1 MIEDKFEDIFSFS
14 TIYNAH
20 KRGRISKRDK
30 KSLVRFEIGNLYKLY
45 DIFSKVKEDK
55 FKIDRYNTFVI
66 FEPKKREI
74 QTLHYSQRVVQHV
87 ICDDLLAPYFTRKA
101 ILDNCVCQKGKGM
114 HYALRRFEEKL
125 KKFVHD
131 NGQNGYVLK
140 CDILK
145 YFPSLSHRV
154 LINCIA
160 NEIKDERLKS
170 MVVKIIQ
177 SFHTRP
183 EFLQRYGIERIEFE
197 GDKTGR
203 GVPIGN
209 QTSQI
214 FGMFYL
220 DKLDR
225 IIKEKFRV
233 KIYSRYM
240 DDFVIVHKDKNFL
253 KYLLKEITAQLD
265 KLDLS
270 LNSRTQIFPLKNGL
284 TYLGFRY
291 QISKTGKLIK
301 KVSNKTAKRFRRRTR
316 LIQIA
321 YSEGF
326 IDKTKA
332 RQSLQAYHGH
342 LMHGDCFKLEK
353 KVSKP
358 ILKLIK

>member
-1 MIEDKFEDIFSFS
+1 MHIKEDAFQSVI
-14 TIYNAH
+14 
-20 KRGRISKRDK
+20 
-30 KSLVRFEIGNLYKLY
+30 KSLLCVLKLEICLSYMTFLARSKMVNLKLTDTTLLSYLSRKNEKYKRFIT
-45 DIFSKVKEDK
+45 VKEWCSMS
-55 FKIDRYNTFVI
+55 FVM
-66 FEPKKREI
+66 
-74 QTLHYSQRVVQHV
+74 
-87 ICDDLLAPYFTRKA
+87 ICLPPYFTRKA

-183 EFLQRYGIERIEFE
+183 EFLQRYEIERIEFE

-225 IIKEKFRV
+225 MIKEKFRV

-240 DDFVIVHKDKNFL
+240 DDFVIVHKDKKFL
-253 KYLLKEITAQLD
+253 LTLLDVIKAELD
-265 KLDLS
+265 KLDLK

-301 KVSNKTAKRFRRRTR
+301 KVSNKTAKRFKRRAR

-326 IDKTKA
+326 IDKAKVM
-332 RQSLQAYHGH
+332 QSLQAYHGH
-342 LMHGDCFKLEK
+342 LMHGDCFKLEM
-353 KVSKP
+353 KVSSP
-358 ILKLIK
+358 ILKMIK

>member
-1 MIEDKFEDIFSFS
+1 M
-14 TIYNAH
+14 
-20 KRGRISKRDK
+20 
-30 KSLVRFEIGNLYKLY
+30 RFEIGNLSKLY
-45 DIFSKVKEDK
+45 DIFSKVKDGK

-183 EFLQRYGIERIEFE
+183 EFLQRYEIERIEFE

-225 IIKEKFRV
+225 MIKEKFRV

-332 RQSLQAYHGH
+332 MQSLQAYHGH

-353 KVSKP
+353 KVSSP
-358 ILKLIK
+358 ILKMIK

>member
-1 MIEDKFEDIFSFS
+1 
-14 TIYNAH
+14 
-20 KRGRISKRDK
+20 
-30 KSLVRFEIGNLYKLY
+30 
-45 DIFSKVKEDK
+45 
-55 FKIDRYNTFVI
+55 
-66 FEPKKREI
+66 
-74 QTLHYSQRVVQHV
+74 
-87 ICDDLLAPYFTRKA
+87 
-101 ILDNCVCQKGKGM
+101 M

-183 EFLQRYGIERIEFE
+183 EFLQRYEIERIEFE

-225 IIKEKFRV
+225 MIKEKFRV

-240 DDFVIVHKDKNFL
+240 DDFVIVHKDKKFL
-253 KYLLKEITAQLD
+253 LTLLDVIKAELD
-265 KLDLS
+265 KLDLK

-301 KVSNKTAKRFRRRTR
+301 KVSNKTAKRFKRRAR

-326 IDKTKA
+326 IDKAKVM
-332 RQSLQAYHGH
+332 QSLQAYHGH
-342 LMHGDCFKLEK
+342 LMHGDCFKLEM
-353 KVSKP
+353 KVSSP
-358 ILKLIK
+358 ILKMIK